1 MFQNTIKKNLMLS
14 QGGKKGQENIKK
26 INKTSWES
34 IIVADI

>member
-26 INKTSWES
+26 KIKPLEK
-34 IIVADI
+34 V